1 MYLGK
6 DIETAQTDLKHDPE
20 VVFMERYNWLLVI
33 NIPYL
38 ELESFRGK
46 KLLVTVTSL
55 NAGKIEKQWRWQA
68 FDYLKLIH
76 LWDRLWINCELWIQ
90 TFKHCEFKPS
100 GNL

>member
-55 NAGKIEKQWRWQA
+55 NAGKIEKQ
-68 FDYLKLIH
+68 
-76 LWDRLWINCELWIQ
+76 
-90 TFKHCEFKPS
+90 
-100 GNL
+100 